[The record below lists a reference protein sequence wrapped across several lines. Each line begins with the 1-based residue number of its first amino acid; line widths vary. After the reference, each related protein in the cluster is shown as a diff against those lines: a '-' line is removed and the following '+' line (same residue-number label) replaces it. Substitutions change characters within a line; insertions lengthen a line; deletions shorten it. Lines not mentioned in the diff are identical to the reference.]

1 VPRKAGLSLRYLT
14 KAGSS
19 RSLPSVV
26 IFFVAAEEVVTLED
40 ALALE
45 DGFAVVVANED
56 KVENAALALWILED
70 DPGVGAP
77 ARHSALMMVILSH
90 PGVLEISIKA
100 SYQ

>member
-1 VPRKAGLSLRYLT
+1 
-14 KAGSS
+14 
-19 RSLPSVV
+19 V

-56 KVENAALALWILED
+56 KVENAALALSILED
-70 DPGVGAP
+70 DPGAGAP